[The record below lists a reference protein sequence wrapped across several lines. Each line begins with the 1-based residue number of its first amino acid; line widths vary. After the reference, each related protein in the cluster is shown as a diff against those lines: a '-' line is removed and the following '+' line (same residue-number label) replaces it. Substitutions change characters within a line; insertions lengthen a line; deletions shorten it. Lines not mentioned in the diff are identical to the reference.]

1 MKIKLGTKINIIV
14 IIVILLLSTVIG
26 IVVNYEVREGIKDF
40 AIQKAQAD
48 LKQTASF
55 LDSKYPGNW
64 EIKDSKLYKGA
75 ALINDNTEIV
85 DEIGENTGD
94 TVTIFQGDTR
104 VTTNVMKDGQRAVGT
119 QVSQA
124 VADVVIAKG
133 EHFLGEADVQGNIY
147 QAAYMPLK
155 DAQGEIVGILY
166 VGAPQDI
173 IDTIISK
180 VLRGFLIVLLI
191 TIVLSLIGV
200 YFFTR
205 RIRNRLSRMSSARRL
220 AGEGDFTAVIEDKT
234 GDELSDL
241 AGNFNQ
247 MSENLKSM
255 INEVTTSSIQL
266 SNAAEELLASAEEST
281 AATNQ
286 VAVSITEVAK
296 NVEVQGK
303 NTEES
308 AQAQAIDEITIA
320 ITRIADNASSV
331 AESSVESTNHS
342 EVGYKYVQN
351 VINQMNTIHEAN
363 SETNQVIEKLE
374 SKSKEIGNIIEVITR
389 IADQT
394 NLLALNAAI
403 ESARAGEHGK
413 GFAVVAD
420 EVRKLAE
427 QSSSSANQ
435 IADIIGTIQVETHKA
450 VQMMEEA
457 NKEVRNGVNLAEET
471 GKTFNVIKRAIED
484 STLQT
489 QELSAISEELSASV
503 QQVNASI
510 EEVAQ
515 LAKVTSDNA
524 GQIAAVTEEQLAAT
538 EEVTNAAASLSKLAE
553 NLHEMVNKFKI

>member
-14 IIVILLLSTVIG
+14 ISIILLLSAVIA
-26 IVVNYEVREGIKDF
+26 VVINHEVRAGIKQF
-40 AIQKAQAD
+40 AIQKANSD
-48 LKQTASF
+48 LKLSSNYI
-55 LDSKYPGNW
+55 DSKYPGHW
-64 EIKDSKLYKGA
+64 EIKDGKLYKGSVM
-75 ALINDNTEIV
+75 INDNV
-85 DEIGENTGD
+85 DLVDAIGEDTGD

-104 VTTNVMKDGQRAVGT
+104 IATNVMKDGERIIGT
-119 QVSQA
+119 QVSQQ
-124 VADVVIAKG
+124 VAEVVIGKG
-133 EHFLGEADVQGNIY
+133 ETYLGEANVQGDIY

-155 DAQGEIVGILY
+155 NAENEIVGIFY

-173 IDTIISK
+173 IETITSK
-180 VLRGFLIVLLI
+180 VIKQFFFVLVAILALAI
-191 TIVLSLIGV
+191 IAV
-200 YFFTR
+200 YLFTK
-205 RIRNRLSRMSSARRL
+205 RIKNRLTRMSTILQS

-241 AGNFNQ
+241 ATSFNQ
-247 MSENLKSM
+247 MSHNLKAM
-255 INEVTTSSIQL
+255 INEVTISSNQL
-266 SNAAEELLASAEEST
+266 SDAAEELLASSEETT

-296 NVEVQGK
+296 NVEFQGK

-308 AQAQAIDEITIA
+308 AQAIEEITVA
-320 ITRIADNASSV
+320 ITKIADNASSV
-331 AESSVESTNHS
+331 AGSSSETTNQT

-351 VINQMNTIHEAN
+351 MIEQMKTISQAN
-363 SETNQVIEKLE
+363 SETNQVIRELE
-374 SKSKEIGNIIEVITR
+374 SKSKDIGNILEVITS

-427 QSSSSANQ
+427 QSSASAYQ
-435 IADIIGTIQVETHKA
+435 ISVIVSKIQTETQKA
-450 VQMMEEA
+450 VQMMQEA
-457 NKEVRNGVNLAEET
+457 NLEVTNGVYLAEET
-471 GKTFNVIKRAIED
+471 GKTFNVIKHSIQDA
-484 STLQT
+484 TLQT

-515 LAKVTSDNA
+515 LAKVTTDNA

-538 EEVTNAAASLSKLAE
+538 EDVSISAASLSKLAE
-553 NLHEMVNKFKI
+553 NLRELVNKFKV

>member
-1 MKIKLGTKINIIV
+1 MKIKLGTKINFIV
-14 IIVILLLSTVIG
+14 IVVILLLSTVIG
-26 IVVNYEVREGIKDF
+26 VVVNREVREGIKEF
-40 AIQKAQAD
+40 AIQKAEAD
-48 LKQTASF
+48 LKQSESF
-55 LDSKYPGNW
+55 IDSKYPGDW
-64 EIKDSKLYKGA
+64 ELKDNKLYKGSA
-75 ALINDNTEIV
+75 MMNDNTEIV

-104 VTTNVMKDGQRAVGT
+104 VTTNVMKDGQRVVGT
-119 QVSQA
+119 QISQE
-124 VADVVIAKG
+124 VADVVLTKG
-133 EHFLGEADVQGNIY
+133 EHYLGEADVQGHIY

-155 DAQGEIVGILY
+155 NAQDDIVGILY

-173 IDTIISK
+173 IDSIISK
-180 VLRGFLIVLLI
+180 VLKGFLIVLLV
-191 TIVLSLIGV
+191 TIVVSIIGV
-200 YFFTR
+200 AFFTKT
-205 RIRNRLSRMSSARRL
+205 IKNRLSRMSSALQL
-220 AGEGDFTAVIEDKT
+220 AGEGDFTSVLEDKS

-241 AGNFNQ
+241 ANSFNH
-247 MSENLKSM
+247 MSQNLKAM
-255 INEVTTSSIQL
+255 INEVTTSSIHL
-266 SNAAEELLASAEEST
+266 ANAAEELLASSEESS

-296 NVEVQGK
+296 NVETQGK

-308 AQAQAIDEITIA
+308 AQAIEEITIA
-320 ITRIADNASSV
+320 ITRIAENASSV
-331 AESSVESTNHS
+331 AESSVESTNQS
-342 EVGYKYVQN
+342 EKGYKYVQN
-351 VINQMNTIHEAN
+351 VIDQMETIYQAN
-363 SETNQVIEKLE
+363 SGTNQVIQELE
-374 SKSKEIGNIIEVITR
+374 SKSKEIGNIIEVITN
-389 IADQT
+389 IANQT

-427 QSSSSANQ
+427 QSSTSANQ
-435 IADIIGTIQVETHKA
+435 IADIIGKIQTETKKA
-450 VQMMEEA
+450 VQMMQEA
-457 NKEVRNGVNLAEET
+457 NQEVTNGVDLAGET
-471 GKTFNVIKRAIED
+471 GKTFNMIKHAIED

-524 GQIAAVTEEQLAAT
+524 GQIATVTEEQLAAT

-553 NLHEMVNKFKI
+553 NLREMVNKFKI

>member
-1 MKIKLGTKINIIV
+1 M
-14 IIVILLLSTVIG
+14 
-26 IVVNYEVREGIKDF
+26 
-40 AIQKAQAD
+40 
-48 LKQTASF
+48 
-55 LDSKYPGNW
+55 
-64 EIKDSKLYKGA
+64 
-75 ALINDNTEIV
+75 
-85 DEIGENTGD
+85 
-94 TVTIFQGDTR
+94 
-104 VTTNVMKDGQRAVGT
+104 
-119 QVSQA
+119 
-124 VADVVIAKG
+124 
-133 EHFLGEADVQGNIY
+133 
-147 QAAYMPLK
+147 
-155 DAQGEIVGILY
+155 
-166 VGAPQDI
+166 
-173 IDTIISK
+173 
-180 VLRGFLIVLLI
+180 IVLLI
-191 TIVLSLIGV
+191 IIVVSIIGV
-200 YFFTR
+200 SFFTR
-205 RIRNRLSRMSSARRL
+205 KIKNRLNRLSTVLQS
-220 AGEGDFTAVIEDKT
+220 AGEGDFTAVIDDKT

-241 AGNFNQ
+241 AENFNE
-247 MSENLKSM
+247 MSQNLKMM

-266 SNAAEELLASAEEST
+266 SNAAEELLASSEETT

-308 AQAQAIDEITIA
+308 AQAIDEITIA

-331 AESSVESTNHS
+331 AESSIESTSHT
-342 EVGYKYVQN
+342 ELGYKNVLN
-351 VINQMNTIHEAN
+351 VIEQMKTISQAN
-363 SETNQVIEKLE
+363 SETNQVIQELE
-374 SKSKEIGNIIEVITR
+374 SKSKEIGNIIEVITS

-427 QSSSSANQ
+427 QSRTSANQ
-435 IADIIGTIQVETHKA
+435 ISEIIKTIQNETENA
-450 VQMMEEA
+450 VQMMHEA
-457 NKEVRNGVNLAEET
+457 NQEVTNGVNLAEET
-471 GKTFNVIKRAIED
+471 GKTFNVIKTSIGD

-553 NLHEMVNKFKI
+553 NLRELVNKFKI